1 MWKELLI
8 PIDNSEPS
16 DQAADA
22 GVAIAK
28 HCGAKIIGMHAYD
41 MAIHKKRF
49 KTLMPHL
56 KEGYQEPEKKDDLR
70 VRHNDIMGLSFT
82 QLSESMLK
90 PMEEKAALHSLH
102 YESKVL
108 KGKHAD
114 AICEYVKLGGTD
126 LIVMGATGQGS
137 SAKTGGCA
145 KKVVRRIADRDIVLI
160 RNSNT
165 SGKIIVG
172 IDGSEDSFKA
182 LQKAIE
188 LSKCFGSRIIVASI
202 FDLNLHN
209 VVFKS
214 MKHVMAGEADQV
226 FNSEAQEKL
235 HEQVIDSGIGKV
247 YRANA
252 EEAKRIASKQG
263 VEIETIVEPGRA
275 EEKIVEIASKENA
288 SFVVCSRLGLHKTSD
303 SDIGSVAEALM
314 TEAGC
319 NVVCCHSIMKQSN
332 AN

>member
-1 MWKELLI
+1 MWKEILI

-16 DQAADA
+16 DLAADA
-22 GVAIAK
+22 GVEIAK
-28 HCGAKIIGMHAYD
+28 HCEGKVIGLHAYD

-90 PMEEKAALHSLH
+90 PMEEKAALQDVP
-102 YESKVL
+102 YGAKVL

-114 AICEYVKLGGTD
+114 AICEYVKSEGIN
-126 LIVMGATGQGS
+126 LIVMGATGQGT
-137 SAKTGGCA
+137 SAKMGGCA
-145 KKVVRRIADRDIVLI
+145 RKVLRRIADRDIMLI
-160 RNSNT
+160 RNGNT

-182 LQKAIE
+182 LQKAIL
-188 LSKCFGSRIIVASI
+188 LSKCFGSKIIVASI

-252 EEAKRIASKQG
+252 EEAKRIATEHG
-263 VEIETIVEPGRA
+263 VEIETVVEPGRA
-275 EEKIVEIASKENA
+275 EEKMVEIARKENA
-288 SFVVCSRLGLHKTSD
+288 SFIVCSRLGLHKTPD
-303 SDIGSVAEALM
+303 SDIGSVAEALIA
-314 TEAGC
+314 EANC
-319 NVVCCHSIMKQSN
+319 NVVCC
-332 AN
+332 A